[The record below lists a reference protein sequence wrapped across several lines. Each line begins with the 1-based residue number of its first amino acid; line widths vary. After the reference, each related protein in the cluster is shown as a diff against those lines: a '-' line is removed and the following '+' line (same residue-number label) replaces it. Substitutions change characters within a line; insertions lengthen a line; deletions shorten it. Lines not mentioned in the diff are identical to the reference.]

1 MISQGPAVFHGQ
13 CMHHENYETT
23 GMGMIQHSGFNG
35 WTVGFC
41 VAGWCV
47 FATVRWW
54 GTSSI
59 GYFMCFVDWHLVFY

>member
-47 FATVRWW
+47 FATVRW
-54 GTSSI
+54 
-59 GYFMCFVDWHLVFY
+59 